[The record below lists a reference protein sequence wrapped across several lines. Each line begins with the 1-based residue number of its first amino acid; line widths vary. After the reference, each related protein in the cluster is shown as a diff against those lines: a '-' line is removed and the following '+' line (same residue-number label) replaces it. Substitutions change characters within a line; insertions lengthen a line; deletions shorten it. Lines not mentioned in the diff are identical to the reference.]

1 MHAIAARHFFFI
13 ATCLAAA
20 PALAN
25 VGGTSS
31 GVTSTV
37 GTQGTNASPEVQQQ
51 SAGFVQQ
58 NQQLQDAQ
66 NPGASTGIVLPG
78 GVANAASGSAAKGA
92 QNSANPGGSKENP
105 GDPGGAQA
113 AATPAIPPPPP
124 PPPPTYVSVVKH
136 LTPGQETADATQTET
151 VASATP
157 VTAVV
162 APPVTP
168 APAKSD
174 PVPGPPKTA
183 AAIIPP
189 APLAGAPANAATN
202 AAKIGASERATEA
215 SVVSGGR
222 GPAPDGYTFYVGFGI
237 ALLLLVIA
245 FGAYL
250 SSQKDEAA
258 RGTRR

>member
-1 MHAIAARHFFFI
+1 MHAIAARHFIFI
-13 ATCLAAA
+13 ATCLATA
-20 PALAN
+20 PALAS

-66 NPGASTGIVLPG
+66 NPVSPPGIILPG
-78 GVANAASGSAAKGA
+78 GAANAASASAAKGA

-105 GDPGGAQA
+105 GDPGSAQA
-113 AATPAIPPPPP
+113 APAPATPPPPP

-136 LTPGQETADATQTET
+136 LTPGQEAADPAQTET
-151 VASATP
+151 AAAATP

-162 APPVTP
+162 TPPVTP
-168 APAKSD
+168 APAKTD
-174 PVPGPPKTA
+174 PVPGAPKMA
-183 AAIIPP
+183 AAVNPP
-189 APLAGAPANAATN
+189 APLASAPANAATN

-215 SVVSGGR
+215 GVVSGGR

-245 FGAYL
+245 FAAYL

-258 RGTRR
+258 RATRR